1 MSSVKLLGLNISI
14 DLKWTC
20 HMSQSSSKVSAWLY
34 YLKQLKRA
42 SIATKEIINFSSTWV
57 RPVIES
63 ACPVFHN
70 SLPSYTSQMSL
81 RACRKA
87 PWELLILS
95 HARTYQEALGLAS
108 LQTLFERRGQVQT
121 VKLSQNISNN
131 PDLANYTV
139 FFFLPGSNKHS
150 LNLKNNRRL
159 DNSLSICKT
168 DRLKSF
174 FSSSFF
180 TEIVYRPCD
189 FIKWFLWMYI
199 LAWLKCLYSFVK
211 FYLIQL

>member
-1 MSSVKLLGLNISI
+1 MSSVKLLGLNISV
-14 DLKWTC
+14 DLTWTC
-20 HMSQSSSKVSAWLY
+20 HMSQSPSKVSAWLY

-42 SIATKEIINFSSTWV
+42 SIATKEIINFSSTSV

-81 RACRKA
+81 RACRGA

-108 LQTLFERRGQVQT
+108 LETLFERGQVQT

-139 FFFLPGSNKHS
+139 FFLPGSNKHS
-150 LNLKNNRRL
+150 LNLKNNGRF

-180 TEIVYRPCD
+180 YRNC
-189 FIKWFLWMYI
+189 I
-199 LAWLKCLYSFVK
+199 
-211 FYLIQL
+211 

>member
-1 MSSVKLLGLNISI
+1 MLSSLVLWNYHQVNEKAIEVMSSVKLLGLNISI

-42 SIATKEIINFSSTWV
+42 SIATKEIINFFSTCV
-57 RPVIES
+57 RPVIEY

-70 SLPSYTSQMSL
+70 SLPSYLSSQMSL
-81 RACRKA
+81 RACRSA

-108 LQTLFERRGQVQT
+108 LETLFERGQVQT
-121 VKLSQNISNN
+121 VKLFQNISNN

-139 FFFLPGSNKHS
+139 LFPGSNKHS
-150 LNLKNNRRL
+150 LNLKNNRRFHVP
-159 DNSLSICKT
+159 ICKI
-168 DRLKSF
+168 DRLKSV
-174 FSSSFF
+174 FSPVF
-180 TEIVYRPCD
+180 YRNC
-189 FIKWFLWMYI
+189 I
-199 LAWLKCLYSFVK
+199 
-211 FYLIQL
+211 

>member
-1 MSSVKLLGLNISI
+1 MLVPLF
-14 DLKWTC
+14 TT
-20 HMSQSSSKVSAWLY
+20 HSQA
-34 YLKQLKRA
+34 
-42 SIATKEIINFSSTWV
+42 
-57 RPVIES
+57 
-63 ACPVFHN
+63 
-70 SLPSYTSQMSL
+70 TSQMSL
-81 RACRKA
+81 RACRSA

-108 LQTLFERRGQVQT
+108 LETLFERGQVQT

-139 FFFLPGSNKHS
+139 FFLPGSNKHS

-180 TEIVYRPCD
+180 TEIVYRPGD

-199 LAWLKCLYSFVK
+199 LAWLKCLYLFVK